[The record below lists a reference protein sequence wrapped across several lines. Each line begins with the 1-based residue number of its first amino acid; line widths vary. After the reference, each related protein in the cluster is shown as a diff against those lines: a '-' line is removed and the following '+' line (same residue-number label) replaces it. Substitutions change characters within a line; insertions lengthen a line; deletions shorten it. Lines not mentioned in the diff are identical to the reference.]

1 MSGIEIKLLRAF
13 VTLAEK
19 GNYNKA
25 AEALFLTQPALSKQ
39 IQMLEQKT
47 GGQLFLRGR
56 HGAELTM
63 IGRQLFAKAHDL
75 LISHRDFLTY
85 AREIQKGSMS
95 KLVLG
100 FGISSFKNTPV
111 WIKIFRQKFPDCDV
125 VISQINS
132 SVQVRMLQEGE
143 LHAGFVRM
151 PVTKLLASRLINK
164 ENLVLAVPINVD
176 IDPTDLQRTLAV
188 HPILCMDPAVSPC
201 LAEQTTAFLRDNE
214 LNAEPISAT
223 NNIHSLLALIAGGN
237 GIALLPASVENFL
250 PVGVKLVTLRGKQI
264 IWNIGVAWNP
274 KIDNQMRDEFLQI
287 VTCYRP

>member
-1 MSGIEIKLLRAF
+1 MSGIDIRLLRAF

-25 AEALFLTQPALSKQ
+25 AETLFLTQPALSKQ

-56 HGAELTM
+56 HGAVLTM
-63 IGRQLFAKAHDL
+63 VGRQLFAKAHEL
-75 LISHRDFLTY
+75 LKSHRDFLTY
-85 AREIQKGSMS
+85 AQDLQKGSTG

-100 FGISSFKNTPV
+100 FGISSFKSTPV
-111 WIKIFRQKFPDCDV
+111 WINIFRQKFPDCDV
-125 VISQINS
+125 VISQIPS
-132 SVQVRMLQEGE
+132 SVQVRMLMEGE

-164 ENLVLAVPINVD
+164 ENLVLAVPVTVD
-176 IDPTDLQRTLAV
+176 IDPADLQHTLAV
-188 HPILCMDPAVSPC
+188 HPILCMDPAANPC
-201 LAEQTTAFLRDNE
+201 LAEQTTVFLRDHE
-214 LNAEPISAT
+214 LIAEPVSAT

-237 GIALLPASVENFL
+237 GIALLPASVGNFL
-250 PVGVKLVTLRGKQI
+250 PVGVKLVTLWGTQV

-287 VTCYRP
+287 VTRDLP